1 MFTLCVCVC
10 VFVCVHMLYTQ
21 VVSLLVPL
29 RYDLHRLGGSWA
41 QRQVFN
47 LTMIQAAV
55 NARDI
60 PMAMALVA
68 ELMVRIESL

>member
-1 MFTLCVCVC
+1 MNECFPVCGA
-10 VFVCVHMLYTQ
+10 Q

-29 RYDLHRLGGSWA
+29 RYNLQRLGGSWA

-55 NARDI
+55 NDRDI
-60 PMAMALVA
+60 PMAMSLVA
-68 ELMVRIESL
+68 ELKVRGRSHV

>member
-1 MFTLCVCVC
+1 MIAV
-10 VFVCVHMLYTQ
+10 Q

-55 NARDI
+55 NARNL
-60 PMAMALVA
+60 PMAIALVA
-68 ELMVRIESL
+68 ELKVMVHHLL

>member
-1 MFTLCVCVC
+1 MCTNLPSLSLSVG
-10 VFVCVHMLYTQ
+10 Q

-55 NARDI
+55 NDRDI

-68 ELMVRIESL
+68 ELKVKSYYTHHNS